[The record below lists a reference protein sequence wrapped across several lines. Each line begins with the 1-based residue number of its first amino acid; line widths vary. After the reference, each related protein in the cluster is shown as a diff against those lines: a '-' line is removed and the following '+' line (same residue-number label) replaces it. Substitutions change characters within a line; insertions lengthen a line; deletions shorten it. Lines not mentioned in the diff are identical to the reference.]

1 MITHTIELISPAQAE
16 EYLKANKVNRQ
27 ISPGRV
33 KQYADDMK
41 AGLWKLNDE
50 NIRFNSSGLLIDG
63 QHRLKAISASGC
75 TVAIGVTRGI
85 DDSVNIYDRG
95 RQRRLEDSMLMD
107 SVDKTVANARMVA
120 LAKLHYMV
128 QFGARNV
135 SDGAVKEFLMR
146 NIETIKQTNDIRP
159 KKTHHAA
166 SAKRVNVDAAYI
178 ALPAFYALKADFTAP
193 ETIKSFLEV
202 VSTGIPADMSQTA
215 AIIIRNDILGK
226 AVDGGSI
233 SSRIKS
239 VYQVEKALSDF
250 CAGYKRKVSY
260 VSWNQPI
267 FSNNEKCRNA

>member
-135 SDGAVKEFLMR
+135 SDGAVKEFLLR

-159 KKTHHAA
+159 KKTHHTA

-178 ALPAFYALKADFTAP
+178 ALPAFYALKAEFTEP
-193 ETIKSFLEV
+193 GTIKSFLEV

-226 AVDGGSI
+226 AVDGSSI
-233 SSRIKS
+233 SNRIKS